1 MAGFVLVW
9 LAAAGSYV
17 LLAGQFSPD
26 ELGAAVLCGLIAA
39 LWSASLNGAASVHF
53 RFERGTLAA
62 AIRAIAG
69 LPAATIRVAVAFVRV
84 LVTRRIAATWFADT
98 TREPFIH
105 GHRLNPTDA
114 GRRATAILARS
125 LAPDSFIVRTPEG
138 REEMEVHNLSGAP
151 AKKSARW
158 AI

>member
-1 MAGFVLVW
+1 MAGFVVVW

-17 LLAGQFSPD
+17 LFAGQFSPD
-26 ELGAAVLCGLIAA
+26 ELGAAALCGLCAA
-39 LWSASLNGAASVHF
+39 FWSSSLNRAAFIQF

-69 LPAATIRVAVAFVRV
+69 LPAATVRVAVALFRV
-84 LVTRRIAATWFADT
+84 LVTRKTAKTWFAQT
-98 TREPFIH
+98 VGEPFIH
-105 GHRLNPTDA
+105 GLRLNPADA

-138 REEMEVHNLSGAP
+138 REEIEVHNLLGAP
-151 AKKSARW
+151 AMKSARW

>member
-9 LAAAGSYV
+9 LTAAGSYV

-26 ELGAAVLCGLIAA
+26 ELGAAALCGLFAA
-39 LWSASLNGAASVHF
+39 LWSASLGRAASVHF
-53 RFERGTLAA
+53 RFERGNLAA

-69 LPAATIRVAVAFVRV
+69 LPAATVWVAAAFVRV
-84 LVTRRIAATWFADT
+84 LVTRKIAEKWFART
-98 TREPFIH
+98 MREPFIH
-105 GHRLNPTDA
+105 GLRLNPTDA

-138 REEMEVHNLSGAP
+138 REEIEVHNLLGAP
-151 AKKSARW
+151 SKKSARW